1 MRLKER
7 FGKLGSRCSVHL
19 VRRLNIFPTK
29 ILLAT
34 DGSTE
39 ASLAEEAAVEL
50 SNGTGSELHVV
61 HVLRTTPEL
70 PYPRSFAKKRS
81 ETLIEWR
88 KLGGLK
94 LLDDRVR
101 RIEDLGGS
109 VAASHYKEGD
119 PEKEVIRLGEELGA
133 GLIVLGGQR
142 RRWFE
147 RIFGAGFSEYV
158 FRRAKRPVLI
168 VGGHGL
174 RGSTV
179 RR

>member
-1 MRLKER
+1 
-7 FGKLGSRCSVHL
+7 VNL
-19 VRRLNIFPTK
+19 VRSGSIFPTK

-34 DGSTE
+34 DGSGE

-61 HVLRTTPEL
+61 HVVRTTPEL
-70 PYPRSFAKKRS
+70 PHPRSFAKERS
-81 ETLIEWR
+81 KALLEWR
-88 KLGGLK
+88 KLAGLK

-119 PEKEVIRLGEELGA
+119 PEREVIRLGEELDA
-133 GLIVLGGQR
+133 GLIIMGGQR
-142 RRWFE
+142 RSWFE
-147 RIFGAGFSEYV
+147 RLFGAAFSENV
-158 FRRAKRPVLI
+158 SRRANRPVLV
-168 VGGHGL
+168 VGVRGL

-179 RR
+179 PR

>member
-1 MRLKER
+1 LRLKEPFR
-7 FGKLGSRCSVHL
+7 KLGSIRSVLL
-19 VRRLNIFPTK
+19 VRRVDIFPTK

-70 PYPRSFAKKRS
+70 PYPRSLAKERN
-81 ETLIEWR
+81 EALVEWR

-119 PEKEVIRLGEELGA
+119 PEKEVIRLGEELDA

-142 RRWFE
+142 RPWFE
-147 RIFGAGFSEYV
+147 RIFGAGFSENV
-158 FRRAKRPVLI
+158 FRRAKRPVLV
-168 VGGHGL
+168 VGGRGL
-174 RGSTV
+174 LSSTV
-179 RR
+179 PR

>member
-1 MRLKER
+1 
-7 FGKLGSRCSVHL
+7 VHL
-19 VRRLNIFPTK
+19 VRRVDIFPTK

-70 PYPRSFAKKRS
+70 PYPRSSAKERS
-81 ETLIEWR
+81 EALLEWR
-88 KLGGLK
+88 KLDGLK

-109 VAASHYKEGD
+109 IAASHYREGD
-119 PEKEVIRLGEELGA
+119 PAKEIIRLGEELDA
-133 GLIVLGGQR
+133 GLIVMGGR
-142 RRWFE
+142 RRPWFK
-147 RIFGAGFSEYV
+147 RFFGAGFSENV
-158 FRRAKRPVLI
+158 FRRAKRPILI

-174 RGSTV
+174 RGSTIP
-179 RR
+179 R

>member
-1 MRLKER
+1 LKEL
-7 FGKLGSRCSVHL
+7 FGKLESRCRVHL
-19 VRRLNIFPTK
+19 VRRVRIFPTR

-34 DGSTE
+34 DGSSE
-39 ASLAEEAAVEL
+39 ASLAEDAAVEL

-70 PYPRSFAKKRS
+70 PYPRSLAKERS
-81 ETLIEWR
+81 EALVEWR

-101 RIEDLGGS
+101 RIEDLGGR

-119 PEKEVIRLGEELGA
+119 PEKEVIRLGEELDA
-133 GLIVLGGQR
+133 GLIVMGGQR
-142 RRWFE
+142 RPWFE
-147 RIFGAGFSEYV
+147 RIFGAGFSENV
-158 FRRAKRPVLI
+158 FRRAKRPVLV
-168 VGGHGL
+168 VGGRGL

-179 RR
+179 PR